1 MQYIKSMDSF
11 ALHPLASLNLNNNN
25 STNENTS
32 PSSKAKYKNIND
44 HEIVFI
50 KRLNKEGHT
59 IILTTHY
66 LEEAEALCNRV
77 AMLRGGEIVALDTTA
92 NLLRGMSGIT
102 VQISADALPP
112 AWHARGS
119 VQASG
124 AWGFTLSGYAEL
136 ETLLA
141 AFREANIT
149 VREMKLGEADLEQA
163 FLKLTSREGASA

>member
-1 MQYIKSMDSF
+1 MD
-11 ALHPLASLNLNNNN
+11 LHQAP
-25 STNENTS
+25 E
-32 PSSKAKYKNIND
+32 
-44 HEIVFI
+44 
-50 KRLNKEGHT
+50 RRRHT

-77 AMLRGGEIVALDTTA
+77 AMLKGGEIVALDTTA

-112 AWHARGS
+112 AWHGVHVA
-119 VQASG
+119 ACKPSG

-141 AFREANIT
+141 AFPRGQHRRARDETRRSRSRTGVPEI
-149 VREMKLGEADLEQA
+149 DL
-163 FLKLTSREGASA
+163 T